1 MGELVRSHTKTMK
14 SGNRNTENAKIFASC
29 DFCNVNFMD
38 ENQLNQ
44 HMMYHQS
51 EEFFNLWLIFVKRY
65 QQTNP
70 DSWLE
75 PVEITKPSEYYKFK
89 PNAKNCVP
97 KTPRVTDWDLTWE
110 EWDATGKYS
119 NLINT

>member
-1 MGELVRSHTKTMK
+1 MGELVRSQTKNMK
-14 SGNRNTENAKIFASC
+14 SGNCNTENAKFFASC

-38 ENQLNQ
+38 QNQLNQ

-65 QQTNP
+65 QQSNP

-75 PVEITKPSEYYKFK
+75 PVEITKPSAYYKFK

-97 KTPRVTDWDLTWE
+97 KTPRVTDWDLAWE

-119 NLINT
+119 NL